1 MMFKKLRISFSSPF
15 TEIPTADQLFGQLVW
30 AVSDIRG
37 EAAAGALVKR
47 FRDNPPFLISEAIP
61 EGFLPLAVYPPS
73 DNQDKSQE
81 SRHKAKRNKKY
92 RWIRIDSFAS
102 VQKDPRLIHE
112 VDFESAM
119 PDFKSITETHV
130 QINRIKGTAED
141 GILYTERYIDYRAP
155 LVSYI
160 KINDANFW
168 VDFQIDEL
176 LEYLSIIGLG
186 GNRNV
191 GRGSCTIILTDL
203 AEKENE
209 IFSFKASSFATL
221 SKCSGMDLLEGSIA
235 YKIVGHAGIVGR
247 ASTSLFNKKPVLF
260 FDVGST
266 FSSGTGEMISD
277 IHPDKNISYYGYS
290 FPLYLKIE
298 D

>member
-1 MMFKKLRISFSSPF
+1 MFKKLRISFSSPF

-37 EAAAGALVKR
+37 EAAAGALVER
-47 FRDNPPFLISEAIP
+47 FKDNPPFLISEAIP

-73 DNQDKSQE
+73 DSQDKSQE

-92 RWIRIDSFAS
+92 KWIKIDSFAS
-102 VQKDPRLIHE
+102 VQKAPRLIHE
-112 VDFESAM
+112 IDFESVI
-119 PDFKSITETHV
+119 PNFKTITETHV
-130 QINRIKGTAED
+130 QINRISGTADD
-141 GILYTERYIDYRAP
+141 GTLHTERYIDYRAP
-155 LVSYI
+155 LACYI
-160 KINDANFW
+160 KVNDDDFW
-168 VDFQIDEL
+168 RNFQIDEL
-176 LEYLSIIGLG
+176 LKYLSTIGLG

-191 GRGSCTIILTDL
+191 GRGNCTILLADLT
-203 AEKENE
+203 EKEYE
-209 IFSFKASSFATL
+209 IFSFKSSSFMTL
-221 SKCSGMDLLEGSIA
+221 SKCAGNDLLEGSIA

-266 FSSGTGEMISD
+266 FTSGIGEMIND